1 MVFPTSQHI
10 GAPAVPVVKIGDR
23 VRRGT
28 LIAKAAS
35 FISSPVYSSVSGKVK
50 AIEDRQNPN
59 GSISKCIVVEND
71 FEDEC
76 EDGYGSVKDPNEL
89 TPEEIAAAITQA
101 GIVGMGGAGFPT
113 GVKLTPKNADN
124 IDYLIL
130 NGAECEPYLTSDYR
144 LMVEKAGNIIM
155 GASLALRLFKN
166 AKVVVAIED
175 NKPAAIEAF
184 EAQCKT
190 LRK

>member
-1 MVFPTSQHI
+1 
-10 GAPAVPVVKIGDR
+10 
-23 VRRGT
+23 
-28 LIAKAAS
+28 
-35 FISSPVYSSVSGKVK
+35 
-50 AIEDRQNPN
+50 
-59 GSISKCIVVEND
+59 
-71 FEDEC
+71 EDEC

-184 EAQCKT
+184 EA
-190 LRK
+190 